1 MRKRVKVI
9 AKYIKWQK
17 LLGRVETAVHR
28 TYEFKYKSPRVE
40 IFAVGKD
47 TQNPFYKK
55 DINYS
60 IYIDE
65 RMLNRMNWYSRKL
78 ECHCLKNDEFRYL
91 IRCFEKPCKNFEL
104 FVVKNKKNK
113 RNYIGRMPI
122 GLEMDM
128 AEYKYRRKE
137 ILESVCRKFNWK
149 KKDCKIRNINIFDY
163 TVRFFCKKV
172 RNKDVYKL

>member
-9 AKYIKWQK
+9 AKYIRWQK
-17 LLGRVETAVHR
+17 LLGRTETAAPD

-40 IFAVGKD
+40 IFVTGKD

-55 DINYS
+55 DIHYR

-65 RMLNRMNWYSRKL
+65 RTLNRMNWNTREL

-91 IRCFEKPCKNFEL
+91 IRCFEKPYKNFEL

-113 RNYIGRMPI
+113 RNYIGRMYI

-128 AEYKYRRKE
+128 VEYMYERKE

-163 TVRFFCKKV
+163 IVRFFCKK
-172 RNKDVYKL
+172 RK